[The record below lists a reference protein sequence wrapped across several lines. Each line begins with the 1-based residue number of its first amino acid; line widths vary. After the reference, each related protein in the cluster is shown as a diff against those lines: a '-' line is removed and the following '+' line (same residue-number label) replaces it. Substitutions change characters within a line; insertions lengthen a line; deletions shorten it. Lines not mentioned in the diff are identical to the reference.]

1 MVGHHLHSFAFV
13 SNHFNSIE
21 SSSNSQDEMASY
33 NKKALLADIF
43 SFSMS
48 IVEFPNVE
56 SLIIHLENHSWAR
69 S

>member
-1 MVGHHLHSFAFV
+1 
-13 SNHFNSIE
+13 
-21 SSSNSQDEMASY
+21 MASY